1 MARKITP
8 ERREQRKRLLALLQD
23 AGVNDVEG
31 VQELFKEM
39 VGAVLEN
46 GLEGELDEEL
56 GYSKYD
62 YRNKKT
68 DNSRNGYSEKTLKTI
83 LGDLELSIPRDRKGE
98 FEPQLV
104 KKNQTS
110 LSGDIEEKILSM
122 YAKGMSTGDIESHIR
137 DIRSV
142 RFRHHHQPRDR
153 QDTAGGEGMAG
164 KTIREHLRYSI
175 SGRHTLPRPQ

>member
-56 GYSKYD
+56 GYTKYD
-62 YRNKKT
+62 YRNKQT
-68 DNSRNGYSEKTLKTI
+68 DNSRNGYSEKTLKSS
-83 LGDLELSIPRDRKGE
+83 LG
-98 FEPQLV
+98 
-104 KKNQTS
+104 
-110 LSGDIEEKILSM
+110 
-122 YAKGMSTGDIESHIR
+122 
-137 DIRSV
+137 
-142 RFRHHHQPRDR
+142 
-153 QDTAGGEGMAG
+153 
-164 KTIREHLRYSI
+164 
-175 SGRHTLPRPQ
+175 